1 MNENL
6 KAAMLA
12 NSQARTKLNTLQAAE
27 TPDATA
33 IASATGEWR
42 ESEESL
48 RTALATTPD
57 DPAPV
62 DDREH
67 RERLELREKSS
78 LSAYIAAAVE
88 GTSVTGAEAEL
99 AAACGCK
106 AGFLPLDMLLETR
119 ELPPVEHRAV
129 TPLPSSGEYQGAQA
143 AVVPA
148 VFQRTAAAALGTIFP
163 VVEQGTALYPAIS
176 TAPPAGV
183 KAKSAAAA
191 ATASAFTLA
200 TRTPRRVTGR
210 FTVRVEDLALFPPME
225 SALRSALVG
234 SAGNAIDDEV
244 FNGAASDFTTD
255 GEIRGLF
262 AQATDVSIAGATETF
277 GTGIARYAALVDGEY
292 AYGYNDLRLVLGSA
306 TFAQYAGLF
315 QNAQK
320 GDISLYD
327 YVAGKVGSV
336 RVTNRVPA
344 KSGNGQKGLVTL
356 NAVGQPIRVPVW
368 RGIQL
373 FRDQV
378 TDIAKGEI
386 HITAYVLIG
395 SPFVPHGSSMLKE
408 VHPKIS

>member
-1 MNENL
+1 MNEAL

-12 NSQARTKLNTLQAAE
+12 NSQARTKLNTLQSAE
-27 TPDATA
+27 NRDAPAVATA
-33 IASATGEWR
+33 EAEWR
-42 ESEESL
+42 ESEEAY
-48 RTALATTPD
+48 RTALADVPD

-62 DDREH
+62 DDSEH

-78 LSAYIAAAVE
+78 LTAYIAAAVE

-99 AAACGCK
+99 SAACGCK
-106 AGFLPLDMLLETR
+106 AGFLPLDMLETR
-119 ELPPVEHRAV
+119 ELPPLEHRAV
-129 TPLPSSGEYQGAQA
+129 TPLPASGEYQGAQA
-143 AVVPA
+143 AVIPP
-148 VFQRTAAAALGTIFP
+148 VFERTAAAALGTMFP

-176 TAPPAGV
+176 TAPPVGV

-200 TRTPRRVTGR
+200 TRVPRRVTGR

-234 SAGNAIDDEV
+234 SAGDAIDDEV
-244 FNGAASDFTTD
+244 FNGAAADFTTD

-262 AQATDVSIAGATETF
+262 AQAANVTIATATETF
-277 GTGIARYAALVDGEY
+277 NTGIARYAALVDGEY
-292 AYGYNDLRLVLGSA
+292 AYGWNDLRLVLGSA

-315 QNAQK
+315 NNTQK
-320 GDISLYD
+320 GDISLFD
-327 YVAGKVGSV
+327 YLAGKVGSV

-344 KSGNGQKGLVTL
+344 KSANGQKGLVTL
-356 NAVGQPIRVPVW
+356 NATGQAIRVPVW

-373 FRDQV
+373 IRDQF
-378 TDIAKGEI
+378 TDSAKGEI

-395 SPFVPHGSSMLKE
+395 SPFVPHGASMLKE